1 MKPVK
6 VLSYGFCVW
15 LPWLFDQ
22 GSFLFVSSPGLRR
35 VSKGRSLFPLI
46 RVGRFRANHF
56 PLFKTSFRA
65 TAGFI
70 ISHWEDLEIRGRDPD
85 LNTFRLIRALWSELT
100 TGETTDNVF

>member
-22 GSFLFVSSPGLRR
+22 GSFLFISTWITMGFRS
-35 VSKGRSLFPLI
+35 RSLFLESEYVDFGQIISPFL
-46 RVGRFRANHF
+46 R
-56 PLFKTSFRA
+56 LLFRA

-70 ISHWEDLEIRGRDPD
+70 VSHWEDLEIRGTDPD
-85 LNTFRLIRALWSELT
+85 FNTFRLIRALWSELT
-100 TGETTDNVF
+100 TGETTDYVF